1 MAKRFDIQLADTEIT
16 MAYRALTA
24 TIKQA
29 SRKGGVDDLQKKL
42 DEAKL
47 SLSSHIF
54 SIALRARTLSG
65 SLCKGKFDP
74 EHCSAVFRRMCN
86 DAEARL
92 VKNCEKELGYPI
104 KQVREASPSWAVF
117 KSQIRGSIET
127 GADPSLYENINQLQ
141 DAAKSIAE
149 RSSGNGGNANPP
161 DGSKGDAEGADSDA
175 AGTGDV
181 MIGKSGGADKMTPTL
196 VAVLKVTAERI
207 RGMTDEQ
214 QDEFAVKLGKVLED
228 FPAQAKANEA
238 LHENA
243 AEEAAPQ
250 KDEKK
255 TRKSA

>member
-1 MAKRFDIQLADTEIT
+1 MAKRFDIQLADTEVS
-16 MAYRALTA
+16 MAYKALVS
-24 TIKQA
+24 TIKQQA
-29 SRKGGVDDLQKKL
+29 RKGGVEDLQKKL
-42 DEAKL
+42 DDAKL
-47 SLSSHIF
+47 SLSSHIY

-92 VKNCEKELGYPI
+92 VKDCEKELGYPI

-141 DAAKSIAE
+141 AAAKSLAE
-149 RSSGNGGNANPP
+149 RAQGNGGNANPP

-175 AGTGDV
+175 TGAGIGEV

-196 VAVLKVTAERI
+196 VAVLKVTSERI

-214 QDEFAVKLGKVLED
+214 QDEFAIKLGKVLED
-228 FPAQAKANEA
+228 FPAQTKADETPHA
-238 LHENA
+238 DA
-243 AEEAAPQ
+243 AEEAAPKQ
-250 KDEKK
+250 